1 TTAGGLRRPAD
12 LAARYGGEELV
23 LLLPDTDI
31 VQARHVVDEIC
42 AAIAALDMPHAASQV
57 APVLTVSV
65 GGATLGGH
73 GPESAAELFE
83 AADEHL
89 YRAKQEGRNRVVW
102 RNPVGG

>member
-1 TTAGGLRRPAD
+1 
-12 LAARYGGEELV
+12 
-23 LLLPDTDI
+23 
-31 VQARHVVDEIC
+31 
-42 AAIAALDMPHAASQV
+42 V

-102 RNPVGG
+102 RDATANPFA